1 MLLVALIS
9 PSVALSN
16 DLDKDIWE
24 HWPVLEGAEVSST
37 NAEYKVYVNPRNNN
51 NLLVYPGCISIMR
64 DTKEIFIPNCYF
76 KKQGGKLYGDSG
88 ALNRRKN
95 GSITGVA
102 WDDPKNENSLY
113 SIIMRRP
120 KFGSNTVVFWE
131 RNEWVKIDQL
141 PDIK

>member
-1 MLLVALIS
+1 MINFWAT
-9 PSVALSN
+9 SVAFSEDIN
-16 DLDKDIWE
+16 KEIWE
-24 HWPVLEGAEVSST
+24 HWPILESAKVSAT
-37 NAEYKVYVNPRNNN
+37 NPDYKIYVNPRNKNN
-51 NLLVYPGCISIMR
+51 ILVYPACISIMR

-95 GSITGVA
+95 GSVTGVA
-102 WDDPKNENSLY
+102 WDDPKTEISLY
-113 SIIMRRP
+113 SAIIRKP

-131 RNEWVKIDQL
+131 RNEWIKIEQL